1 MLLRLPGPAR
11 PPTWKRNTEAEK
23 GRAATQHPRPR
34 SEPPCSGMVS
44 GWELGPG
51 SWAFQAWSA
60 KALPSPPGLDFHSPP
75 GAPGRG
81 ASWAGPRASG
91 PPDKAGQR
99 PPSRVPPPSL
109 ITARSSSRSGRGEPE
124 ARSLGAPTPQPGRG
138 PRTPRPS
145 RPPRPPQ
152 PYPNARLLTCEP
164 RLGSTGPGRPRPSSF
179 YWLLGMSPRQQ
190 GPPPHGRRGSAQ
202 GRGRHFSTLPYRKR
216 ERLQANEK
224 LGRCGLLAAAE
235 CHRRAP
241 SSLYS
246 KSRVSERA

>member
-1 MLLRLPGPAR
+1 MLLRLSGPAR

-34 SEPPCSGMVS
+34 SEPPCSGTGS

-51 SWAFQAWSA
+51 SWVFQAWSA
-60 KALPSPPGLDFHSPP
+60 KALPSPPGLDFHSQT

-109 ITARSSSRSGRGEPE
+109 ITARSSSRLGREEPG
-124 ARSLGAPTPQPGRG
+124 ARSLGAPTP
-138 PRTPRPS
+138 
-145 RPPRPPQ
+145 RPPRNPDPRALAT
-152 PYPNARLLTCEP
+152 PATPAPSPNARLLTCEP
-164 RLGSTGPGRPRPSSF
+164 RLGNTGRARPRPSSF
-179 YWLLGMSPRQQ
+179 YWLRGMSPRQQ
-190 GPPPHGRRGSAQ
+190 GPPPPGRRGSAQ
-202 GRGRHFSTLPYRKR
+202 GRGRHFSTRPNRKR

-235 CHRRAP
+235 FHRRAR
-241 SSLYS
+241 SSPCS
-246 KSRVSERA
+246 KPRVSEGA